1 MRTIRIESF
10 FKKVLVLIISIFMAF
25 SFMLIRPVF
34 AGPIEGES
42 TFKMLCV
49 ACHTIGGGRLVGP
62 DLKDVHE
69 RRDQDWLISFIKSS
83 QTVIKSG
90 DPIAIQ
96 IFEEYNKMPM
106 PDHTISDNKIKDIIS
121 YIEKTSNPTD
131 INSSEKDSEISYVKE
146 EIIRL
151 VKEEDIEMGSQLFDG
166 NMKFAHK
173 GPSCISCHNV
183 NNNMSYGG
191 GSLAKDLTSAIS
203 RLTSNGVS
211 AIINN
216 PPFPAMKASYAN
228 NPLLED
234 EVFALGAFLDNCDKE
249 VIIQSDLKYDIRM
262 LGTGIVGLVVT
273 LILYSIIWSNRK
285 KRSVNSKIFDRQI
298 NSE

>member
-10 FKKVLVLIISIFMAF
+10 FKQVLVLIISIFMAF
-25 SFMLIRPVF
+25 SFMLIRPAI

-62 DLKDVHE
+62 DLQDVHE
-69 RRDQDWLISFIKSS
+69 RREQDWLINFIKSS

-90 DPIAIQ
+90 DPVAVEL
-96 IFEEYNKMPM
+96 FEEYNKMPM
-106 PDHTISDNKIKDIIS
+106 PDHLLSDNKIKDIIS
-121 YIEKTSNPTD
+121 YIEQVSNPSD
-131 INSSEKDSEISYVKE
+131 IGVAEQDDKISYVKE
-146 EIIRL
+146 EEVRV
-151 VKEEDIEMGSQLFDG
+151 VKEEDIVMGSRFFDG
-166 NMKFAHK
+166 RAKFVHN

-183 NNNMSYGG
+183 NNDMNYGG

-203 RLTSNGVS
+203 RLTTNGVV

-228 NPLLED
+228 NPLIED
-234 EVFALGAFLDNCDKE
+234 EVFALKAFLDTCDKE
-249 VIIQSDLKYDIRM
+249 VTIQSEPKYDVQM
-262 LGTGIVGLVVT
+262 LGTGIIGLGAT
-273 LILYSIIWSNRK
+273 LVLYSIIWVNRK
-285 KRSVNSKIFDRQI
+285 KRSVCSKIFDRQV

>member
-10 FKKVLVLIISIFMAF
+10 LKKVLVLIISSFMAF
-25 SFMLIRPVF
+25 SFMFIRPAV
-34 AGPIEGES
+34 AGAIEGES

-69 RRDQDWLISFIKSS
+69 RREQEWLISFIKSS
-83 QTVIKSG
+83 QTLIKNG
-90 DPIAIQ
+90 DPQAVQ
-96 IFEEYNKMPM
+96 LFEEYGKMPM
-106 PDHTISDNKIKDIIS
+106 PDHTLSDNKIKDIIS
-121 YIEKTSNPTD
+121 YIEQTCNPAD
-131 INSSEKDSEISYVKE
+131 LNSSEKDGEISYMKE
-146 EIIRL
+146 EEIRV
-151 VKEEDIEMGSQLFDG
+151 VKEEDIVMGSQLFEG
-166 NMKFAHK
+166 SIKFAHN

-216 PPFPAMKASYAN
+216 PPFPAMKASYASK
-228 NPLLED
+228 PLLEE

-262 LGTGIVGLVVT
+262 LGTGIIGLGVT
-273 LILYSIIWSNRK
+273 LILYGIIWSNRK
-285 KRSVNSKIFDRQI
+285 KKSVNSKICDRQV